1 MKSPYFIFQENN
13 TINVD
18 LETYTQ
24 WMSENS
30 EKYARTDYYPLSG
43 RKIQYW
49 VDGDGVA
56 DRIRPT
62 IFHGLRSDMTS
73 DDYQM
78 LIDRGISVKGV
89 DLVAERERVISLEDD
104 PFYGSEYQT
113 SFRTWEDAIAD
124 GDLLSLVRGE
134 KVSM

>member
-13 TINVD
+13 TVNVD

-24 WMSENS
+24 WMSENC
-30 EKYARTDYYPLSG
+30 EKYTRTDYYPLSG

-78 LIDRGISVKGV
+78 LIDREIVVEGV
-89 DLVAERERVISLEDD
+89 NLFAELERVISLEEDT
-104 PFYGSEYQT
+104 FYGSDYQT
-113 SFRTWEDAIAD
+113 SFRTWEEAITD
-124 GDLLSLVRGE
+124 EDLLTLVRGE